1 MKGIILAG
9 GSGTRLHPMT
19 SVISKQLMPVYDKP
33 MIYYPISTLMQ
44 AGISDILII
53 TTPSDAPLFKTL
65 LGDGTNWGISISYAK
80 QEKPEGL
87 AQAFIIAEEFID
99 KSSVCLI
106 LGDNIFYGNRIE
118 ETLKKAVQQKAGAS
132 IFAYYVNDPERY
144 GDVVVNKSGSAIDV
158 EEKPSVPK

>member
-1 MKGIILAG
+1 
-9 GSGTRLHPMT
+9 
-19 SVISKQLMPVYDKP
+19 MPVYDKP

-53 TTPSDAPLFKTL
+53 TTPSDDPLFKTL

-99 KSSVCLI
+99 KS
-106 LGDNIFYGNRIE
+106 
-118 ETLKKAVQQKAGAS
+118 
-132 IFAYYVNDPERY
+132 
-144 GDVVVNKSGSAIDV
+144 
-158 EEKPSVPK
+158 